1 MINEDIAAEVLDLS
15 QRVGALKYGEFIL
28 SSGMKSN
35 YYFDGRLISLHP
47 EGSVLLGKLF
57 FEQIKE
63 QKVDAVGGP
72 AVASIPIA
80 TAVALTSQLEGQ
92 PVKAFFVRPAAKGH
106 GTGQQIEGDLK
117 PGDRIM
123 IVDDVC
129 TSGNSL
135 FLAIEAAESIGC
147 EVIKV
152 AVLLD
157 RKQGGSEEVRRKGY
171 DFQSVLEPDQNGVV
185 KATTQK

>member
-1 MINEDIAAEVLDLS
+1 MVNEDIAAEVLDLS
-15 QRVGALKYGEFIL
+15 ERVGALKYGEFIL
-28 SSGMKSN
+28 SSGMKSG

-63 QKVDAVGGP
+63 QNADAIGGP

-80 TAVALTSQLEGQ
+80 TAVALTSQLEGK
-92 PVKAFFVRPAAKGH
+92 PIKAFFVRPSPKDH

-117 PGDRIM
+117 PGNRIM
-123 IVDDVC
+123 VVDDVC

-147 EVIKV
+147 EVIGV
-152 AVLLD
+152 SVLLD
-157 RKQGGSEEVRRKGY
+157 RKQGGSEEVRRRGY
-171 DFQSVLEPDQNGVV
+171 DFQAILEPDQNGVV
-185 KATTQK
+185 KTATRR